1 MTEDLMTLGGKNDCA
16 IKIDKSGGGRIFFF
30 FFLILMVRN
39 RNVRLER
46 KVYSASSAGS
56 GFLRSSDPGEALL

>member
-30 FFLILMVRN
+30 FLILMVRN
-39 RNVRLER
+39 RNVRLET